1 MGARWLFGAIGMVVA
16 ASLGACSATPS
27 DEAVGGDRASVR
39 EAEFDRNSVLTDKAL
54 RDTGAMTAADIQA
67 FLDETPWGNTSV
79 LADYEED
86 GKSAAEIMYEAA
98 TKHGINPLELLVR
111 VQMEQGLV
119 SKKTA
124 SDESITLA
132 FGCGCP
138 HSPVCSPKYEGFA
151 NQADCAAGTLSRSMD
166 RALTANGTASGW
178 KKGEEKLTQ
187 DKVEIVPANA
197 ATAALY
203 TYTPWVG
210 EAGGGKKGIG
220 GASLHH
226 AVWTRF
232 ADAVGYGVLPNNET
246 PRETPTDVLEAGADP
261 APNNGG
267 NDGNQGTPE
276 EEEEG
281 ADAGPAP
288 RADAGAPEEDPGPTD
303 SADAGPTGD
312 GKSDGTPAEDEGAD
326 DEDILSEGNA
336 PPATNAPPPRQ
347 SGSRSKASKRGDDD
361 ELTEATEEELS
372 AGKKK
377 SSGGCSS
384 SGGNASDASLAALV
398 MAAAGLV
405 AKRRRRNDG

>member
-1 MGARWLFGAIGMVVA
+1 MVVA
-16 ASLGACSATPS
+16 TSLGACSAAPA
-27 DEAVGGDRASVR
+27 DEVVGGDRATVR
-39 EAEFDRNSVLTDKAL
+39 EAEFDKNAVLSDTAL
-54 RDTGAMTAADIQA
+54 RDTKAMTTADIQA
-67 FLDETPWGNTSV
+67 FLEETPWGNTSV
-79 LADYEED
+79 LATYEED

-166 RALTANGTASGW
+166 RALTASGTASGW

-187 DKVEIVPANA
+187 DKMEIVPANA

-232 ADAVGYGVLPNNET
+232 ADAVGYGVLPNNNA
-246 PRETPTDVLEAGADP
+246 PRQDPNDVLEAGADP
-261 APNNGG
+261 DPNNGG
-267 NDGNQGTPE
+267 NDGNQGGE
-276 EEEEG
+276 EEE
-281 ADAGPAP
+281 
-288 RADAGAPEEDPGPTD
+288 ADAGAAPEADAGRTRDAGTPSD
-303 SADAGPTGD
+303 SADAGPGD
-312 GKSDGTPAEDEGAD
+312 TDPSNDGTPSESDGEDD
-326 DEDILSEGNA
+326 DDILGEGNA
-336 PPATNAPPPRQ
+336 PPSTNAPPPRQ
-347 SGSRSKASKRGDDD
+347 SGSKSKSKSSGSD
-361 ELTEATEEELS
+361 EDLPEATEEEL
-372 AGKKK
+372 AGSKKK
-377 SSGGCSS
+377 SSSGCSA
-384 SGGNASDASLAALV
+384 SGGSASDASLAALV
-398 MAAAGLV
+398 MVAAGLV
-405 AKRRRRNDG
+405 AKRRRRQD

>member
-1 MGARWLFGAIGMVVA
+1 LVIAT
-16 ASLGACSATPS
+16 SLGACSAAPV

-39 EAEFDRNSVLTDKAL
+39 EAEFDKNAVLTDKAL
-54 RDTGAMTAADIQA
+54 RDTGALTAADIQA
-67 FLDETPWGNTSV
+67 FLDETPWGRASV
-79 LADYEED
+79 LADYAED
-86 GKSAAEIMYEAA
+86 GKSAAEIIYEAA

-119 SKKTA
+119 SKQTA

-166 RALTANGTASGW
+166 RALTSNGTASGW

-187 DKVEIVPANA
+187 DLVEIVPANA

-220 GASLHH
+220 GVSLHH
-226 AVWTRF
+226 TVWTRF
-232 ADAVGYGVLPNNET
+232 ADAVGYGAVANNET
-246 PRETPTDVLEAGADP
+246 PREQPTDVLEAGADP
-261 APNNGG
+261 NNGG
-267 NDGNQGTPE
+267 NDGTE
-276 EEEEG
+276 EEEEE
-281 ADAGPAP
+281 
-288 RADAGAPEEDPGPTD
+288 ADAGAAPSEDAGEPSEDPGPTD
-303 SADAGPTGD
+303 SADAGPTDGD
-312 GKSDGTPAEDEGAD
+312 GSNDAPAGDEGED

-347 SGSRSKASKRGDDD
+347 TGSRSKASRGGDDD
-361 ELTEATEEELS
+361 LTEATEEELS

-377 SSGGCSS
+377 AAGGCSS

-405 AKRRRRNDG
+405 AKRRRQQG

>member
-1 MGARWLFGAIGMVVA
+1 
-16 ASLGACSATPS
+16 
-27 DEAVGGDRASVR
+27 
-39 EAEFDRNSVLTDKAL
+39 
-54 RDTGAMTAADIQA
+54 
-67 FLDETPWGNTSV
+67 
-79 LADYEED
+79 
-86 GKSAAEIMYEAA
+86 MYEAA

-151 NQADCAAGTLSRSMD
+151 NQAECAAGTLSRSMD
-166 RALTANGTASGW
+166 RALTTNGTASGW

-187 DKVEIVPANA
+187 DMMEIVPANA

-220 GASLHH
+220 GVSLHH

-232 ADAVGYGVLPNNET
+232 ADAVGYGALPNNDT
-246 PRETPTDVLEAGADP
+246 PREQPNEVLEAGAD
-261 APNNGG
+261 PNNGG
-267 NDGNQGTPE
+267 NDGNQGG
-276 EEEEG
+276 EG
-281 ADAGPAP
+281 QEADAGPAP
-288 RADAGAPEEDPGPTD
+288 GADAGAPSEEPGPD
-303 SADAGPTGD
+303 SADAGPTGSD
-312 GKSDGTPAEDEGAD
+312 GSNDGTPAEDDGED

-347 SGSRSKASKRGDDD
+347 TGSRSKASRTGDDD
-361 ELTEATEEELS
+361 LPEATEEELS

-377 SSGGCSS
+377 ASGGCSS

-405 AKRRRRNDG
+405 AKRRRRRD

>member
-1 MGARWLFGAIGMVVA
+1 MVMGARWFIGAIGMVVA
-16 ASLGACSATPS
+16 TSLAACSAAPT

-39 EAEFDRNSVLTDKAL
+39 EAEFDKNAVLTDKAL
-54 RDTGAMTAADIQA
+54 RDTSTLSAADIQA
-67 FLDETPWGNTSV
+67 FLEETPWGNTSV
-79 LADYEED
+79 LATYEED

-151 NQADCAAGTLSRSMD
+151 NQAECAAGTLSRSMD
-166 RALTANGTASGW
+166 RALTSQGTASGW

-187 DKVEIVPANA
+187 DEVEIVPANA

-220 GASLHH
+220 GVSLHH
-226 AVWTRF
+226 TVWTRF
-232 ADAVGYGVLPNNET
+232 ADAVGYGALPTNDRPQEQPN
-246 PRETPTDVLEAGADP
+246 DVLEAGADP
-261 APNNGG
+261 NG
-267 NDGNQGTPE
+267 DGNEDEPE
-276 EEEEG
+276 

-288 RADAGAPEEDPGPTD
+288 TADAGADDPEPTD
-303 SADAGPTGD
+303 SAGAGAPE
-312 GKSDGTPAEDEGAD
+312 SDGTPADEAEGED

-347 SGSRSKASKRGDDD
+347 TGSRSKASKNSRDDL
-361 ELTEATEEELS
+361 EEATEEELS

-377 SSGGCSS
+377 VAGGCSAS
-384 SGGNASDASLAALV
+384 SGNASDASLAALV

-405 AKRRRRNDG
+405 AKRRRRQG